1 MAQSPPATLLVVDD
15 NAPSRYATCRVLRG
29 AGFTVLEAA
38 SGQEALTQAAQQGPD
53 LIVLDVNLPDI
64 DGFEVC
70 RRLRAR
76 PETVRTPVVHLS
88 ATFTNA
94 ADQVRG
100 FEGGA
105 DGYIT
110 SPVEPPVLIATVNAF
125 LRTRRAEDALRASE
139 AKFKAVFEQ
148 ALDGIVLF
156 DDQMHVLDANPAACR
171 SFDQDCELVVGR
183 PLTDFV
189 PAASVR
195 TLVEMDRE
203 LALTGAWR
211 GVFAIMRRDGRL
223 VPLEWSVSVHT
234 APNTRLALCTDI
246 SERTALEAHR
256 ERLLDSEQAARAD
269 AERASRLKDDFLA
282 ALSHELRTP
291 LNAIVGWAEL
301 LKRRIDPTDREQ
313 TRGVEAIA
321 RNARVQTQLIAD
333 LLDISRITSG
343 KLSLDVRWF
352 DPRETIEASVSAL
365 AGSAKTQDVTIQ
377 TEVESIGEIRWDQAR
392 FQQVIWNLLD
402 NAVKFSRR
410 GGTVTIRLASL
421 SDGVE
426 LSVLDEGR
434 GISPEFLPHI
444 FERFRQEDAGTTRWY
459 GGLGLGLSIVKE
471 LVEAHGGTVAALS
484 EGPDR
489 GATFAIRI
497 PRSDV
502 RPASS
507 QLSAPRGDASLEGI
521 RVLVVED
528 DEDARGLLNRVLTSA
543 DARVCEA
550 EDVPA
555 ALAALESFQ
564 PDLVVSDIGIPG
576 EDGYDLIRQIR
587 ARGFDAARL
596 PAIALTAYARSEDRE
611 RALQAG
617 YQRHLSKPLDV
628 GQLVRT
634 ATSLTRN
641 ASGDRRL

>member
-1 MAQSPPATLLVVDD
+1 
-15 NAPSRYATCRVLRG
+15 
-29 AGFTVLEAA
+29 
-38 SGQEALTQAAQQGPD
+38 
-53 LIVLDVNLPDI
+53 
-64 DGFEVC
+64 
-70 RRLRAR
+70 
-76 PETVRTPVVHLS
+76 
-88 ATFTNA
+88 
-94 ADQVRG
+94 
-100 FEGGA
+100 
-105 DGYIT
+105 
-110 SPVEPPVLIATVNAF
+110 
-125 LRTRRAEDALRASE
+125 LRASE

-171 SFDQDCELVVGR
+171 SFDHDCELMVGR

-189 PAASVR
+189 PVASVR

-246 SERTALEAHR
+246 TERTALEAHR

-301 LKRRIDPTDREQ
+301 LKRRIDPNDREQ

-365 AGSAKTQDVTIQ
+365 AGSARTQDVTIE
-377 TEVESIGEIRWDQAR
+377 TEVESIGEIHWDQAR

-410 GGTVTIRLASL
+410 GGAVTIRLAGT

-426 LSVLDEGR
+426 LSVHDEGR

-489 GATFAIRI
+489 GATFAVRI

-502 RPASS
+502 RPASL
-507 QLSAPRGDASLEGI
+507 QPAVASGEPSLVGV

-543 DARVCEA
+543 EARVCEV

-641 ASGDRRL
+641 ASGGRRA

>member
-1 MAQSPPATLLVVDD
+1 MAQAPPATLLVVDD
-15 NAPSRYATCRVLRG
+15 NAPSRYATSRVLRG
-29 AGFTVLEAA
+29 AGFAVLEAA
-38 SGQEALTQAAQQGPD
+38 SGQEALTLAQHEPD

-70 RRLRAR
+70 RQLRAR
-76 PETVRTPVVHLS
+76 PDTARTPVIHLS

-100 FEGGA
+100 LQGGA

-110 SPVEPPVLIATVNAF
+110 SPVEAPVLIATVNAF
-125 LRTRRAEDALRASE
+125 LRTRRAEEAMRASE

-156 DDQMHVLDANPAACR
+156 DEQMHVLDVNPAACR
-171 SFDQDCELVVGR
+171 SFDHDCESMVGR

-203 LALTGAWR
+203 LAVTGAWR
-211 GVFAIMRRDGRL
+211 GVFSIMRRDGRL
-223 VPLEWSVSVHT
+223 VPLEWSVSVHS

-246 SERTALEAHR
+246 TERTAVEAHR
-256 ERLLDSEQAARAD
+256 ERLLDTEQTARAD

-301 LKRRIDPTDREQ
+301 LKRRIDPNDREQ

-352 DPRETIEASVSAL
+352 DPRETIEASVGAL
-365 AGSAKTQDVTIQ
+365 AGSAKTQEVSIQ
-377 TEVESIGEIRWDQAR
+377 TDIESIGEIHWDQAR

-410 GGTVTIRLASL
+410 GGTVTIRLASAP
-421 SDGVE
+421 DGVE

-471 LVEAHGGTVAALS
+471 LVEAHG
-484 EGPDR
+484 
-489 GATFAIRI
+489 
-497 PRSDV
+497 
-502 RPASS
+502 
-507 QLSAPRGDASLEGI
+507 
-521 RVLVVED
+521 
-528 DEDARGLLNRVLTSA
+528 
-543 DARVCEA
+543 
-550 EDVPA
+550 
-555 ALAALESFQ
+555 
-564 PDLVVSDIGIPG
+564 
-576 EDGYDLIRQIR
+576 
-587 ARGFDAARL
+587 
-596 PAIALTAYARSEDRE
+596 
-611 RALQAG
+611 
-617 YQRHLSKPLDV
+617 
-628 GQLVRT
+628 
-634 ATSLTRN
+634 
-641 ASGDRRL
+641 

>member
-1 MAQSPPATLLVVDD
+1 MTGSPHATLLVVDD
-15 NAPSRYATCRVLRG
+15 NHASRYATARVLRSE
-29 AGFTVLEAA
+29 GFSVLEAA
-38 SGQEALTQAAQQGPD
+38 SGQEALTLAQQGPD

-70 RRLRAR
+70 RQLRAR
-76 PETVRTPVVHLS
+76 PETARTPVIHLS
-88 ATFTNA
+88 ATFTGA

-110 SPVEPPVLIATVNAF
+110 HPVEPPVLIATVNAF
-125 LRTRRAEDALRASE
+125 LRTRRAEEALRANE

-156 DDQMHVLDANPAACR
+156 DDHMHVLDANPAACR
-171 SFDQDCELVVGR
+171 SFDHDCELMVGR

-189 PAASVR
+189 PAASIR
-195 TLVEMDRE
+195 ILVEMDRE
-203 LALTGAWR
+203 LRLTGAWR
-211 GVFAIMRRDGRL
+211 GVFPIMRRDGRL
-223 VPLEWSVSVHT
+223 VPLEWSVSVHS

-246 SERTALEAHR
+246 TERTAIEAHR
-256 ERLLDSEQAARAD
+256 ERLLGSEQAARAD

-301 LKRRIDPTDREQ
+301 LKRRIDKNDAEQ

-365 AGSAKTQDVTIQ
+365 SGAAKAQGVSIQ
-377 TEVESIGEIRWDQAR
+377 TAIESIGEIRWDQAR

-402 NAVKFSRR
+402 NAVKFSRP
-410 GGTVTIRLASL
+410 GGVVTIRLAGAP
-421 SDGVE
+421 DGVE
-426 LSVLDEGR
+426 LSVQDEGR
-434 GISPEFLPHI
+434 GISAEFLPHI

-471 LVEAHGGTVAALS
+471 LVEAHGSVVAAIS
-484 EGPDR
+484 DGPDK
-489 GATFAIRI
+489 GATFALRI
-497 PRSDV
+497 PQSDV
-502 RPASS
+502 RPAETERAAEAR
-507 QLSAPRGDASLEGI
+507 QPTLEGVRI
-521 RVLVVED
+521 LIVED
-528 DEDARGLLNRVLTSA
+528 DEDARGLLNRVLSSA
-543 DARVCEA
+543 DARVCA
-550 EDVPA
+550 VEDVRG
-555 ALAALESFQ
+555 ALDALESFQ
-564 PDLVVSDIGIPG
+564 PNLVVSDIGIPG

-587 ARGFDAARL
+587 ARGFDAERL
-596 PAIALTAYARSEDRE
+596 PAIALTAYARIEDRA
-611 RALQAG
+611 RALEAG

-628 GQLVRT
+628 GQLVRA

-641 ASGDRRL
+641 GSGDRRP

>member
-1 MAQSPPATLLVVDD
+1 MAQALPATILVVDD
-15 NAPSRYATCRVLRG
+15 TAASRYATSRVLRS
-29 AGFTVLEAA
+29 AGFVVLEAA
-38 SGQEALTQAAQQGPD
+38 SGQEALALAAQRPD

-76 PETVRTPVVHLS
+76 PETTRTPVIHLS

-100 FEGGA
+100 LQGGA

-110 SPVEPPVLIATVNAF
+110 SPVEAPVLIATVNAF
-125 LRTRRAEDALRASE
+125 LRTRRAEEAMRASE

-148 ALDGIVLF
+148 ALDGIMLF
-156 DDQMHVLDANPAACR
+156 DEHMNVLDANPAACR
-171 SFDQDCELVVGR
+171 SFDNDCELLAGH

-211 GVFAIMRRDGRL
+211 GVFSIMRRDGRL
-223 VPLEWSVSVHT
+223 VPLEWSVSVHS

-246 SERTALEAHR
+246 TERTAIEAHR

-301 LKRRIDPTDREQ
+301 LKRRIDANDPEQ
-313 TRGVEAIA
+313 TRGVDAIA

-365 AGSAKTQDVTIQ
+365 AGSAKTQGVAVQ

-410 GGTVTIRLASL
+410 GGTVVVRLARVA
-421 SDGVE
+421 DGVE
-426 LSVLDEGR
+426 LSVVDEGR
-434 GISPEFLPHI
+434 GITPEFLPHI

-471 LVEAHGGTVAALS
+471 LVEAHGSAVTAVS

-489 GATFAIRI
+489 GTTFAVRI
-497 PRSDV
+497 PPSDV

-507 QLSAPRGDASLEGI
+507 PSDVESGQPTLEGI
-521 RVLVVED
+521 RVLIVED
-528 DEDARGLLNRVLTSA
+528 DEDARGLLNRVFTSA
-543 DARVCEA
+543 EARVCEV
-550 EDVPA
+550 EDVRG
-555 ALAALESFQ
+555 ALDALESFQ
-564 PDLVVSDIGIPG
+564 PNLVVSDIGIPG
-576 EDGYDLIRQIR
+576 QDGYDLIREIR
-587 ARGFDAARL
+587 ARGLDAERL
-596 PAIALTAYARSEDRE
+596 PAIALTAYARSEDRD
-611 RALQAG
+611 RALRAG
-617 YQRHLSKPLDV
+617 YQRHLSKPLDAN
-628 GQLVRT
+628 QLVRA
-634 ATSLTRN
+634 ATSLTRQ
-641 ASGDRRL
+641 ASGERRR

>member
-1 MAQSPPATLLVVDD
+1 MAGSPHATLLVVDD
-15 NAPSRYATCRVLRG
+15 NHASRYATSRVLRFE
-29 AGFTVLEAA
+29 GFTVLEAA
-38 SGQEALTQAAQQGPD
+38 SGQEALTLAQQGPD

-76 PETVRTPVVHLS
+76 PDTARTPVIHLS
-88 ATFTNA
+88 ATFTGA

-110 SPVEPPVLIATVNAF
+110 HPVEPPVLIATVNAF
-125 LRTRRAEDALRASE
+125 LRTRRAEEALRASE
-139 AKFKAVFEQ
+139 TKFKAVFEQ

-156 DDQMHVLDANPAACR
+156 DDRMHVLDANPAACR
-171 SFDQDCELVVGR
+171 SFDHDCELMVGR

-189 PAASVR
+189 PVASIR

-223 VPLEWSVSVHT
+223 VPLEWSVSVHS

-246 SERTALEAHR
+246 TERTAIEAHR
-256 ERLLDSEQAARAD
+256 ERLLGSEQAARAD

-301 LKRRIDPTDREQ
+301 LKRRIDKNDPEQ

-352 DPRETIEASVSAL
+352 DPRETIEASVTAL
-365 AGSAKTQDVTIQ
+365 AGSARTQDVTIE
-377 TEVESIGEIRWDQAR
+377 TAIESIGEIRWDQAR

-410 GGTVTIRLASL
+410 GGVVTIRLAGVP
-421 SDGVE
+421 DGVE
-426 LSVLDEGR
+426 LSVRDEGR
-434 GISPEFLPHI
+434 GISSEFLPHI

-471 LVEAHGGTVAALS
+471 LVEAHGSLVAATS
-484 EGPDR
+484 DGPDR
-489 GATFAIRI
+489 GATFAVRI

-502 RPASS
+502 RPVTP
-507 QLSAPRGDASLEGI
+507 QPVTDGRQPTLEGVRI
-521 RVLVVED
+521 LIVED
-528 DEDARGLLNRVLTSA
+528 DEDARGLLNRVLSSA
-543 DARVCEA
+543 EARVCEVA
-550 EDVPA
+550 DVRG
-555 ALAALESFQ
+555 ALDALESFQ
-564 PDLVVSDIGIPG
+564 PNLVVSDIGIPG

-587 ARGFDAARL
+587 ARGFDAERL
-596 PAIALTAYARSEDRE
+596 PAIALTAYARIEDRE

-628 GQLVRT
+628 GQLVRA

-641 ASGDRRL
+641 GSGDRRP

>member
-1 MAQSPPATLLVVDD
+1 MALSLPATLLVVDD
-15 NAPSRYATCRVLRG
+15 NPASLYATSHVLRA

-38 SGQEALTQAAQQGPD
+38 SGQEALLLAERGPD
-53 LIVLDVNLPDI
+53 LVVLDVNLPDI

-70 RRLRAR
+70 RQLRAR
-76 PETVRTPVVHLS
+76 PATARLPVVHLS
-88 ATFTNA
+88 ATFTNP
-94 ADQVRG
+94 ADQARG
-100 FEGGA
+100 LDLGA

-110 SPVEPPVLIATVNAF
+110 HPVEPPVLIATVNAF
-125 LRTRRAEDALRASE
+125 LRTRRAEDAMRASE

-156 DDQMHVLDANPAACR
+156 DEHMNILDANPAACQNFGR
-171 SFDQDCELVVGR
+171 EGELLFGH

-211 GVFAIMRRDGRL
+211 GIFAIMRRDGRL
-223 VPLEWSVSVHT
+223 VPFEWSVSVHS

-246 SERTALEAHR
+246 SERTAIEAHR
-256 ERLLDSEQAARAD
+256 ERLLGSEQAARAD

-301 LKRRIDPTDREQ
+301 LKRRIDKSDPEQ
-313 TRGVEAIA
+313 ARGVEAIA

-343 KLSLDVRWF
+343 KLSLDISWF

-365 AGSAKTQDVTIQ
+365 AGSARTQDVSIHTD
-377 TEVESIGEIRWDQAR
+377 VESIGQIHWDQAR

-410 GGTVTIRLASL
+410 GGIVTIRLAGDP
-421 SDGVE
+421 DGVE
-426 LSVLDEGR
+426 LSVRDEGR

-444 FERFRQEDAGTTRWY
+444 FERFRQEDAGTTRSY

-471 LVEAHGGTVAALS
+471 LVEAHGGAVTAISHGL
-484 EGPDR
+484 DQ
-489 GATFAIRI
+489 GATFSVRIR
-497 PRSDV
+497 RSDV
-502 RPASS
+502 KEQSVPTSADSS
-507 QLSAPRGDASLEGI
+507 EGTLLGV

-528 DEDARGLLNRVLTSA
+528 DEDARSLLSRVLTA
-543 DARVCEA
+543 AEARVCEV
-550 EDVPA
+550 EDVRA
-555 ALAALESFQ
+555 ALDALDSFR

-576 EDGYDLIRQIR
+576 EDGYDLIREIR

-596 PAIALTAYARSEDRE
+596 PAIALTAYARGEDRE
-611 RALQAG
+611 RAIQAG
-617 YQRHLSKPLDV
+617 YQRHLAKPVDV
-628 GQLVRT
+628 GLLVRT
-634 ATSLTRN
+634 ATSLMKSTN
-641 ASGDRRL
+641 GDRSRR

>member
-1 MAQSPPATLLVVDD
+1 MGLSLPATLLVVDD
-15 NAPSRYATCRVLRG
+15 NPASLYATSHVLRA
-29 AGFTVLEAA
+29 AGYTVLQAV
-38 SGQEALTQAAQQGPD
+38 SGQEALALAERGPD
-53 LIVLDVNLPDI
+53 LVVLDVNLPDI

-76 PETVRTPVVHLS
+76 PDTARIPVVHLS

-100 FEGGA
+100 LDMGA

-110 SPVEPPVLIATVNAF
+110 HPVEPPVLIATVNAF
-125 LRTRRAEDALRASE
+125 LRTRRAEDAMRASE

-156 DDQMHVLDANPAACR
+156 DEHMNVLDANPAACQNFGR
-171 SFDQDCELVVGR
+171 EGELLFGH

-189 PAASVR
+189 PPASVR
-195 TLVEMDRE
+195 TMVHMDRE

-211 GVFAIMRRDGRL
+211 GIFAIMRPDGRL
-223 VPLEWSVSVHT
+223 VPLEWSVSVHS

-246 SERTALEAHR
+246 SERAEIEANR
-256 ERLLDSEQAARAD
+256 EKLLGSEQAARLD

-301 LKRRIDPTDREQ
+301 LKRRIDMSDPEQ
-313 TRGVEAIA
+313 ARGVEAIA

-343 KLSLDVRWF
+343 KLSLDASWF

-365 AGSAKTQDVTIQ
+365 SGSAKSQGVNIHTD
-377 TEVESIGEIRWDQAR
+377 VESIGQIHWDQAR

-402 NAVKFSRR
+402 SAVKFSRR
-410 GGTVTIRLASL
+410 GGIVTIRLAGS

-426 LSVLDEGR
+426 LSVRDEGR

-444 FERFRQEDAGTTRWY
+444 FERFRQEDAGTTRSY

-471 LVEAHGGTVAALS
+471 LVEAHGGRVTATS
-484 EGPDR
+484 EGPDE
-489 GATFAIRI
+489 GSTFSVRI

-502 RPASS
+502 RDQTVLSS
-507 QLSAPRGDASLEGI
+507 ADTNEGTLLGV

-528 DEDARGLLNRVLTSA
+528 DDDARSLLSRVLTA
-543 DARVCEA
+543 AEARVCEV
-550 EDVPA
+550 EDVRA
-555 ALAALESFQ
+555 ALDALESFQ
-564 PDLVVSDIGIPG
+564 PDLLVSDIGIPG
-576 EDGYDLIRQIR
+576 EDGYDLIRQVR
-587 ARGFDAARL
+587 ARGLDAARL
-596 PAIALTAYARSEDRE
+596 PAIALTAYARSQDRE

-617 YQRHLSKPLDV
+617 YQRHLAKPVDV

-634 ATSLTRN
+634 ATSLMKS
-641 ASGDRRL
+641 AAGDRSRR

>member
-15 NAPSRYATCRVLRG
+15 NAPSRYATSRVLRG

-38 SGQEALTQAAQQGPD
+38 SGQEALTLAQQGPD

-76 PETVRTPVVHLS
+76 PETARTPVVHLS

-110 SPVEPPVLIATVNAF
+110 SPVESPVLIATVNAF
-125 LRTRRAEDALRASE
+125 LRTRRAEDALRTSE

-156 DDQMHVLDANPAACR
+156 DDQMNVLDANPAACR
-171 SFDQDCELVVGR
+171 SFDHDCELLVGR
-183 PLTDFV
+183 PLTSFV

-246 SERTALEAHR
+246 TERTALEAHR

-301 LKRRIDPTDREQ
+301 LKRRIDPNDREQ

-365 AGSAKTQDVTIQ
+365 TGSAKTQDVTIQ

-410 GGTVTIRLASL
+410 GGTVTIRLASVP
-421 SDGVE
+421 DGVE
-426 LSVLDEGR
+426 LSVVDEGR
-434 GISPEFLPHI
+434 GISLEFLPHI

-507 QLSAPRGDASLEGI
+507 QPSLASGEVSLEGI

-555 ALAALESFQ
+555 ALAALEAFQ

-617 YQRHLSKPLDV
+617 YQQHLSKPLDV

-641 ASGDRRL
+641 ASGDRRP

>member
-1 MAQSPPATLLVVDD
+1 MAATPAATILVVDD
-15 NAPSRYATCRVLRG
+15 TQASRYATSRVLRG
-29 AGFTVLEAA
+29 AGFDVLEAT
-38 SGQEALTQAAQQGPD
+38 SGQEALALAQRKPD
-53 LIVLDVNLPDI
+53 LVVLDVNLPDI

-70 RRLRAR
+70 RRLRSR
-76 PETVRTPVVHLS
+76 PDTARTPVIHLS
-88 ATFTNA
+88 ATFTGS

-110 SPVEPPVLIATVNAF
+110 HPVEPPVLIATVSAF
-125 LRTRRAEDALRASE
+125 LRTRRAEEALRVSE

-156 DDQMHVLDANPAACR
+156 DDQMNVIDANPAACR
-171 SFDQDCELVVGR
+171 SFDHECDVLIGR

-189 PAASVR
+189 PAVSIR

-211 GVFAIMRRDGRL
+211 GVFSIMRRDGRL
-223 VPLEWSVSVHT
+223 VPLEWSVSVHST
-234 APNTRLALCTDI
+234 PGTRLALCTDI
-246 SERTALEAHR
+246 TERTAVEAHR
-256 ERLLDSEQAARAD
+256 ERLLGSEQAARAD

-301 LKRRIDPTDREQ
+301 LKRRIDTNDPEQ

-365 AGSAKTQDVTIQ
+365 ADSAKTQNVTIQ
-377 TEVESIGEIRWDQAR
+377 TEVESIGEIHWDQAR

-410 GGTVTIRLASL
+410 GGAVTIRLAAVA
-421 SDGVE
+421 DGVE
-426 LSVLDEGR
+426 LSVNDEGR
-434 GISPEFLPHI
+434 GISPDFLPHI
-444 FERFRQEDAGTTRWY
+444 FERFKQEDAGTTRWY

-471 LVEAHGGTVAALS
+471 LVEAHGCTVAPIS
-484 EGPDR
+484 DGPDR
-489 GATFAIRI
+489 GATFAVRI
-497 PRSDV
+497 PRANV
-502 RPASS
+502 RPA
-507 QLSAPRGDASLEGI
+507 ASTPDIDSRQPTLMGV
-521 RVLVVED
+521 RVLIVED

-543 DARVCEA
+543 EARVYEV
-550 EDVPA
+550 EDVPG
-555 ALAALESFQ
+555 ALAAIESFQ

-611 RALQAG
+611 RVLQAG

-628 GQLVRT
+628 SQLVRA
-634 ATSLTRN
+634 ATILTRN
-641 ASGDRRL
+641 VSGDRKLQ